1 MGLLSLS
8 FLGMQHVS
16 LVLCCEIYRNIYQQ
30 EYCKVFLSE
39 NMGKTSEV
47 TSVIGP
53 VFKNVEAFILLPF
66 VKSDSGI

>member
-1 MGLLSLS
+1 
-8 FLGMQHVS
+8 
-16 LVLCCEIYRNIYQQ
+16 
-30 EYCKVFLSE
+30 
-39 NMGKTSEV
+39 MGKTSEV